1 LAAEPFRL
9 WRQLVGYAAA
19 YAIAFQAAFSGL
31 AIITQA
37 ASPDATPAVI
47 CSEHP
52 GFAPDTAPQP
62 LGGTSLC
69 PCGAACNMAGSSLPP
84 DAPRIAALGSRVIA
98 PAALSRCGSPALPKH
113 AARAPQIPRAPPA
126 I

>member
-1 LAAEPFRL
+1 M
-9 WRQLVGYAAA
+9 GYAAA
-19 YAIAFQAAFSGL
+19 YAIALQAAFSGL
-31 AIITQA
+31 TIIAQA

-52 GFAPDTAPQP
+52 GFAPDRASQP
-62 LGGTSLC
+62 FGGTSLC

-84 DAPRIAALGSRVIA
+84 DAPRIAALGSRVTA
-98 PAALSRCGSPALPKH
+98 PVELSRCASPAMPRH
-113 AARAPQIPRAPPA
+113 AARAPQIPRAPPT